1 MRGYPILL
9 VNLAQERCVVVGGG
23 AVAERKVRA
32 LLESGA
38 QVTVISPSVTDG
50 LENLAAKGQLEIVRR
65 PYRPG
70 DLEKAF
76 LVIGATD
83 APTVNE
89 SVWREAHSRRLLVNV
104 IDDPAHCNFFVPSVV
119 RRGELTISISTG
131 GLSPALA
138 KMIRQRLSAEFGPAY
153 ACFLALLSDL
163 RERIKNEIPDG
174 ERREMVWKQ
183 VVESD
188 VLALIEAGQEEAAR
202 RQAEEI
208 VGKIVRELKSC
219 P

>member
-9 VNLAQERCVVVGGG
+9 VNLAEERCVVVVGGG

-32 LLESGA
+32 LLEGGA
-38 QVTVISPSVTDG
+38 QVTVISPSVTGG
-50 LENLAAKGQLEIVRR
+50 LENLATKGQLEIVRR
-65 PYRPG
+65 AYRPG
-70 DLEKAF
+70 DLEEAF

-83 APTVNE
+83 DPAVNE
-89 SVWREAHSRRLLVNV
+89 LVWREARSRRLLVNV
-104 IDDPAHCNFFVPSVV
+104 VDDPARCNFFVPSVV

-138 KMIRQRLSAEFGPAY
+138 KVIRQRLSAEFGPAY
-153 ACFLALLSDL
+153 ARFLALLGDL
-163 RERIKNEIPDG
+163 RERVKNEIPDG
-174 ERREMVWKQ
+174 ERREMVWRQ
-183 VVESD
+183 LVESN

-202 RQAEEI
+202 QRAEEI
-208 VGKIVRELKSC
+208 VMELKTC